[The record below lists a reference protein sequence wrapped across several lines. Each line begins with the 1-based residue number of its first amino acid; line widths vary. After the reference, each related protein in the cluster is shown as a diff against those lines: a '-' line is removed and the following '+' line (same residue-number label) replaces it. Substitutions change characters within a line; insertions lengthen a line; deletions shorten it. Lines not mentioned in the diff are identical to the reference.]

1 MRLRSRPL
9 VEWVVADARRL
20 RFDAGSQLMVVDKG
34 ALSAVA
40 VAGVAVHA
48 ACLAEAWRVL
58 LEGGLLVSFSLGP
71 PTAPPPFRQAEAQGA
86 AFEVGPPV
94 TVASSK
100 AGESVLCYFARKVA
114 RGGPAGRVDC
124 GASAA
129 ARPTTA
135 PLRGPVAFA
144 VPVPVSKGLWPD
156 PR

>member
-1 MRLRSRPL
+1 

-20 RFDAGSQLMVVDKG
+20 RLDAGSQLMVVDKG

-40 VAGVAVHA
+40 VGGVAVHA

-71 PTAPPPFRQAEAQGA
+71 PTAPPPFRQAEEEGA
-86 AFEVGPPV
+86 AFDVGPPV

-100 AGESVLCYFARKVA
+100 AGESVVCYFARKVQA
-114 RGGPAGRVDC
+114 RGRSAGRGDC

-135 PLRGPVAFA
+135 PLRGPVALA
-144 VPVPVSKGLWPD
+144 VPVD
-156 PR
+156 CDRRI

>member
-1 MRLRSRPL
+1 
-9 VEWVVADARRL
+9 
-20 RFDAGSQLMVVDKG
+20 MVVDKG

-40 VAGVAVHA
+40 VGGVAVHA
-48 ACLAEAWRVL
+48 ACLAEARATYHPLRSPPLLSAPLRSSLLTPACSPRSLVTPTCSVEAWRVL

-124 GASAA
+124 GASPP
-129 ARPTTA
+129 R
-135 PLRGPVAFA
+135 RGPRQHPCVG
-144 VPVPVSKGLWPD
+144 PYMM
-156 PR
+156 